1 MKQNYKMHTERVK
14 KSIDH
19 EKGSDNT
26 AATTKMPNDR
36 SFSQLSEIIRGNLSN
51 NVNKAIN

>member
-1 MKQNYKMHTERVK
+1 MDKKKSLSTKKEMKQNYKMHTERVK

-36 SFSQLSEIIRGNLSN
+36 SFS
-51 NVNKAIN
+51 

>member
-1 MKQNYKMHTERVK
+1 MQTERMK

-19 EKGSDNT
+19 ERSENT

-36 SFSQLSEIIRGNLSN
+36 SFSQLSEIIRGNLTN
-51 NVNKAIN
+51 NVNKVIN